1 MNGTIF
7 THVCQE
13 RAVSVY
19 VPPNYDAMQGR
30 YPVAYVQD
38 GDELFAPGYGDSLT
52 VLEAM
57 FDRGELEP
65 LLLAGIK
72 PKRRI
77 DEYTPWPA
85 KALSDKFAD
94 FGGKGS
100 EYIAFVGEELK
111 PFIDRQYRTKPGRS
125 DTGIIGASLGGL
137 ISMYA
142 AYKRP
147 DLFGKIGSISGSY
160 WYEGFVE
167 YMRGNGIGGADWRV
181 YMYVGGAEGAQK
193 TGVQK
198 DMVIRTKE
206 AYGLLLEQGLDG
218 GRVRLAIDEDAVHER
233 SCFIQR
239 FPEALRWMFE
249 HKDDE
254 EEIDTQ

>member
-1 MNGTIF
+1 MY

-13 RAVSVY
+13 RAISVY
-19 VPPNYDAMQGR
+19 VPPNYDARQDR

-65 LLLAGIK
+65 LLLAGIE
-72 PKRRI
+72 PKGRI
-77 DEYTPWPA
+77 GEYTPWPA
-85 KALSDKFAD
+85 KALSGKFAD

-167 YMRGNGIGGADWRV
+167 YMRGNGIGGADWDV
-181 YMYVGGAEGAQK
+181 HVC
-193 TGVQK
+193 
-198 DMVIRTKE
+198 
-206 AYGLLLEQGLDG
+206 G
-218 GRVRLAIDEDAVHER
+218 GR
-233 SCFIQR
+233 
-239 FPEALRWMFE
+239 
-249 HKDDE
+249 
-254 EEIDTQ
+254 